1 MMGERGCSGSFTTL
15 PEIVMVTSPPLLLA
29 KIDFVK
35 VPGLPWLL
43 YSAVMTADFPGAMAS
58 RGHLGVVQPQL
69 AETFDKMS
77 GSVPVF
83 TNLKS

>member
-1 MMGERGCSGSFTTL
+1 M
-15 PEIVMVTSPPLLLA
+15 LL
-29 KIDFVK
+29 VK
-35 VPGLPWLL
+35 VPGRPWLL
-43 YSAVMTADFPGAMAS
+43 YSAVMIADLPGSRAS

-69 AETFDKMS
+69 AETFDNIK